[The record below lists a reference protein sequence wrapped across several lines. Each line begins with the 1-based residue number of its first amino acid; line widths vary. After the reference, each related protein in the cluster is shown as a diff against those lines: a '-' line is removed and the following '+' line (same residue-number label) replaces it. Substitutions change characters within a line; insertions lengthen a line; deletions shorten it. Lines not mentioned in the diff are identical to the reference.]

1 MGHHIPALPPPI
13 MLPMPK
19 TEGARWRPRIQARA
33 GSLAETEQAAE
44 GEEVYAVEA
53 AQRDKAERRKRSDA
67 KHPLPRGGTLTA
79 QALSDDTLR
88 ILLIGQ
94 EHVFDGTG

>member
-1 MGHHIPALPPPI
+1 

-19 TEGARWRPRIQARA
+19 TEAARWRPRIQARA
-33 GSLAETEQAAE
+33 GSLAQTEETAE

-53 AQRDKAERRKRSDA
+53 AQKDKAERRKRSEA
-67 KHPLPRGGTLTA
+67 KHPQPRGGTLTA

-88 ILLIGQ
+88 TLLIGQ
-94 EHVFDGTG
+94 EHVFDGAG